1 MQGVGRRLA
10 AATAVLVL
18 GLTIATQAPAQS
30 PLREIPDE
38 VARKM
43 LELGLRNIDRA
54 VCGGLDMCAP
64 ATPQEL
70 EFPPISVDN
79 ARGALLAGTRSAY
92 ATWCGLDAN
101 RRSIVP
107 MMRVLR
113 QKWRFN
119 DRQVALVAVI
129 HGIQMNMVAEQLKAR
144 GACDAATRSRLDAE
158 LPKS

>member
-1 MQGVGRRLA
+1 MQGAGPRVA
-10 AATAVLVL
+10 AATVLIL

-30 PLREIPDE
+30 ALPEIPDE

-54 VCGGLDMCAP
+54 VCGGLDMCTP

-101 RRSIVP
+101 RRSILP

-144 GACDAATRSRLDAE
+144 GVCDAATRSKLDAE

>member
-1 MQGVGRRLA
+1 VAFITA
-10 AATAVLVL
+10 AEGT
-18 GLTIATQAPAQS
+18 AQS
-30 PLREIPDE
+30 ALPEIPDA

-64 ATPQEL
+64 ATPEEF
-70 EFPPISVDN
+70 EFPPISIDN

-92 ATWCGLDAN
+92 ARWCGLDD

-119 DRQVALVAVI
+119 DRQVALAAVI
-129 HGIQMNMVAEQLKAR
+129 HGIQMNSVAERLKAR
-144 GACDAATRSRLDAE
+144 GACDAATRRKLDAE
-158 LPKS
+158 LPKR

>member
-1 MQGVGRRLA
+1 MRGVWRRLA
-10 AATAVLVL
+10 SAAAVSVL

-30 PLREIPDE
+30 ALPEIPDA
-38 VARKM
+38 VVRKM
-43 LELGLRNIDRA
+43 LELGLQNIHRA

-64 ATPQEL
+64 ATPEEL
-70 EFPPISVDN
+70 EFPPISIDN

-92 ATWCGLDAN
+92 ARWCGLDD

-129 HGIQMNMVAEQLKAR
+129 HGIQMNSVAEQLKAR
-144 GACDAATRSRLDAE
+144 GACDAATRSKLDAE
-158 LPKS
+158 LPKR